1 MKIKYPKKRLRFQL
15 IQACIWLSFG
25 VLGFVFDTS
34 LVFTIGYLILG
45 LLHMVHYVFEKSKQY
60 LTIDN
65 GILTRNKLTPKS
77 INLNKL
83 IQIKKIAGDYLLRTH
98 HDELRIN
105 TAFIEKSSL
114 IELDKML
121 DQINLIDEIPLDMQS
136 SPP

>member
-45 LLHMVHYVFEKSKQY
+45 LLHMVHYVFENSKQY

-65 GILTRNKLTPKS
+65 GILTKNQLTPKS

-83 IQIKKIAGDYLLRTH
+83 IQIKKNAGDYLLRTH